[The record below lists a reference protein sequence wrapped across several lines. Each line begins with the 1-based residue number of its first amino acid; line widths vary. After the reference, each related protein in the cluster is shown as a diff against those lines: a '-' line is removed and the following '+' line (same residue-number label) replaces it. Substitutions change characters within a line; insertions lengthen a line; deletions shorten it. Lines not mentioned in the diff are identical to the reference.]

1 MRQWCKISIIV
12 KRGIK
17 MGKRTFTV
25 EFKSKVAIEAVKGNK
40 TINELASEFE
50 VHPAQIQNWKKLLL
64 DGSKDLF
71 SGKKEKTEESVMQ
84 ERDRL
89 YAQVGRLAVE
99 VDWLKKK
106 TGHLS

>member
-1 MRQWCKISIIV
+1 MAK
-12 KRGIK
+12 K
-17 MGKRTFTV
+17 TFAA
-25 EFKSKVAIEAVKGNK
+25 EFKAKVAIEALKGNK
-40 TINELASEFE
+40 TINELTAEFE
-50 VHPAQIQNWKKLLL
+50 VHASQIQNWKKLLL
-64 DGSKDLF
+64 DGSKELF

-99 VDWLKKK
+99 LDWLKKK